1 MTQSIALVTTPPDQ
15 LLIPT
20 GDDLLVSSGY
30 CLHNVARI
38 TSHVS
43 TLFVLST
50 RENFILLA
58 YFSSPVGLIPKAPFY
73 GSISSSVIDSQLCSV
88 RIHVLIILE

>member
-1 MTQSIALVTTPPDQ
+1 MWRALPLYVPI
-15 LLIPT
+15 LL
-20 GDDLLVSSGY
+20 L
-30 CLHNVARI
+30 
-38 TSHVS
+38 
-43 TLFVLST
+43 LST
-50 RENFILLA
+50 RENFFILLVA